1 LHRWRLQ
8 QGNGGDCPRRKKLL
22 TWRRPVRNWT
32 RRTISS
38 LFLCSKLHLFL
49 GKSTKKLPP
58 TDLFFLTPRGSR
70 RLCPVISF
78 EQFKHWPRGTHGIFV
93 VERCRYVL
101 RFRGAT
107 AVPIS
112 RPCDREPNPPVTRP
126 TRDVLRYRFAAK
138 SKTGANK

>member
-1 LHRWRLQ
+1 MATSTGQWWRLPQEKKTPHMAPPREELDSPYDIELVFVQ
-8 QGNGGDCPRRKKLL
+8 QITSVLRKI
-22 TWRRPVRNWT
+22 N
-32 RRTISS
+32 
-38 LFLCSKLHLFL
+38 
-49 GKSTKKLPP
+49 KKLPP

>member
-1 LHRWRLQ
+1 VATSTGQWWRLPQEKKTPHMAPPREELDSPYDIELVFVQ
-8 QGNGGDCPRRKKLL
+8 QITSVLRKINK
-22 TWRRPVRNWT
+22 
-32 RRTISS
+32 
-38 LFLCSKLHLFL
+38 
-49 GKSTKKLPP
+49 KKLPP